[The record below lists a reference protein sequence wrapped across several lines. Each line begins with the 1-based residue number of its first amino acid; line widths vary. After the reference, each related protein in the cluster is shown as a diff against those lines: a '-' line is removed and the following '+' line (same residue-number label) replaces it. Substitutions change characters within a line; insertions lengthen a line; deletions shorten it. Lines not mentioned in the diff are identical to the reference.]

1 MGRDRDT
8 NQPVTAPTLRI
19 SMAASEQTRAWS
31 ATDDSYMLRHIE
43 QNHSI
48 EEIAQFLNRRPE
60 DIRSR
65 LELLADEAKAPF
77 LKDIAAS

>member
-1 MGRDRDT
+1 MRR
-8 NQPVTAPTLRI
+8 
-19 SMAASEQTRAWS
+19 
-31 ATDDSYMLRHIE
+31 YIE

-65 LELLADEAKAPF
+65 LELFADEAKALFP
-77 LKDIAAS
+77 KDVVAS